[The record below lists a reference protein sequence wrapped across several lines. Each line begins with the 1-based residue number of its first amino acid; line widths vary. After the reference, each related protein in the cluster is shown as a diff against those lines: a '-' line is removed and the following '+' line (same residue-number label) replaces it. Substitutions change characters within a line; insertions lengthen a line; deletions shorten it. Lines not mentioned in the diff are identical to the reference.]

1 MTTKALQ
8 LRDIP
13 MTILKT
19 IAAAGIA
26 TFTIVGVALAQ
37 GPKEQEGGMLGG
49 ILGGIL
55 GNVIPGG
62 NSVGGQIA
70 RTLAP
75 TIGSLIGS
83 SIGAQLD
90 EQDRQALAAATRSA
104 LSSGKR
110 ARSTGKQSGYI
121 LTATPGPTT
130 TNASGQQCRTI
141 TQEVVKK
148 DGSKLSDTVSG
159 CKGSDGKWAF

>member
-1 MTTKALQ
+1 MFN
-8 LRDIP
+8 
-13 MTILKT
+13 LKLYLMAGAVSMC
-19 IAAAGIA
+19 AATA
-26 TFTIVGVALAQ
+26 ALAQ
-37 GPKEQEGGMLGG
+37 GPKEQEGGMLGNM
-49 ILGGIL
+49 LGGIL
-55 GNVIPGG
+55 GSVIPGG
-62 NSVGGQIA
+62 NSVGGQIL
-70 RTLAP
+70 RTMAP
-75 TIGSLIGS
+75 TIGGLIGS

-110 ARSTGKQSGYI
+110 ARSTGKQSGFI